1 LKNRL
6 FLKAGYVGLLVI
18 VMSMILVII
27 FPSKAPKMPDGF
39 FTPIIAFEFIETK
52 AEVFQLFVSTDGTI
66 RQSMVDAMDLGN
78 QLDFIYMF
86 LYSLFLLMF
95 CLKCAQISSKKY
107 YYMGAVIALAV
118 LAADVLENIQLLKI
132 TANLETG
139 DFKQY
144 LAWLHLLTW
153 MKWGGIAAIFLG
165 LFFWFI
171 KGGKFSKIIGITG
184 VLSFASGVLA
194 YLNRSV
200 LNEIFG
206 LTVAV
211 MFIMMIL
218 YCFIYKYDP
227 A

>member
-1 LKNRL
+1 MKNRL

-27 FPSKAPKMPDGF
+27 FPSKAPKMPAGF

-78 QLDFIYMF
+78 PLDFIYMF

-118 LAADVLENIQLLKI
+118 LSADVLENIQLLKI

-144 LAWLHLLTW
+144 LAWLHLFTW
-153 MKWGGIAAIFLG
+153 MKWGGLP
-165 LFFWFI
+165 LFFW
-171 KGGKFSKIIGITG
+171 
-184 VLSFASGVLA
+184 
-194 YLNRSV
+194 
-200 LNEIFG
+200 
-206 LTVAV
+206 
-211 MFIMMIL
+211 
-218 YCFIYKYDP
+218 YCFSGL
-227 A
+227 

>member
-1 LKNRL
+1 MKNRP
-6 FLKAGYVGLLVI
+6 FLKTGYVGLLVI
-18 VMSMILVII
+18 VMSIILVII
-27 FPSKAPKMPDGF
+27 FPSKVPKMPAGF

-52 AEVFQLFVSTDGTI
+52 AEVFQMFVSTGGTV
-66 RQSMVDAMDLGN
+66 RQTMVDAMDLGN

-95 CLKCAQISSKKY
+95 CLKCAEISLKKY

-118 LAADVLENIQLLKI
+118 LSADVLENIQLLGI
-132 TANLETG
+132 TANLESG
-139 DFKQY
+139 EFKQY
-144 LAWLHLLTW
+144 LAWLHWFTW
-153 MKWGGIAAIFLG
+153 IKWGGIAAIFLV

-171 KGGKFSKIIGITG
+171 KGGIFSKIIAFTG
-184 VLSFASGVLA
+184 MLSFVSGALA

-218 YCFIYKYDP
+218 YCFIYEYDTD
-227 A
+227 